1 MYKLWT
7 TYLLRS
13 VEYSF
18 TTYTQLINS
27 FAPMIVW
34 KKLVRIRATTLGL
47 NNAMSEQFAD
57 KNHIQSALVQL
68 KNFIHR
74 QIIGQEVLIE
84 RMLIALLADGHILVE
99 GAPGLAKTR
108 AINIL
113 SKGIQADFH
122 RVQFTPDLLPA
133 DLTGTEIYR
142 PQQGTF
148 EFQRGPLFHNLILAD
163 EINRSPAKVQAALLE
178 AMAERQI
185 TVGQATY
192 QLPELFMVM
201 ATQNPIE
208 HEGTY
213 PLPEAQLDRFLLHV
227 KIDYPKA
234 EHEKSILHLARLES
248 RSAIYKTAEQH
259 QPIDQKTLFVA
270 RDEVL
275 NLYMADSLEEYL
287 LQIVLATRNPS
298 VYGKDLAAW
307 LQYGASPR
315 ASIALDRCS
324 RAKAWLAKR
333 EFVTPE
339 DIQDI
344 AFDVLR
350 HRLILSYEAEAEG
363 ITTDHVIKEL
373 IARIG
378 VP

>member
-1 MYKLWT
+1 
-7 TYLLRS
+7 
-13 VEYSF
+13 
-18 TTYTQLINS
+18 
-27 FAPMIVW
+27 
-34 KKLVRIRATTLGL
+34 
-47 NNAMSEQFAD
+47 MSEQSSN
-57 KNHIQSALVQL
+57 KSVTQTALVQL
-68 KNFIHR
+68 KNFISQ
-74 QIIGQEVLIE
+74 QIIGQDVLVE
-84 RMLIALLADGHILVE
+84 RMLIGLLADGHILVE

-108 AINIL
+108 AINVL
-113 SKGIQADFH
+113 SKGIQGDFH

-148 EFQRGPLFHNLILAD
+148 EFQKGPLFHNLILAD

-192 QLPELFMVM
+192 PLPPLFMVM

-208 HEGTY
+208 QEGTY

-227 KIDYPKA
+227 KVDYPKA
-234 EHEKSILHLARLES
+234 EHEKSILHLAR
-248 RSAIYKTAEQH
+248 AEASQSVAK
-259 QPIDQKTLFVA
+259 PLQKFERISQTTLFEA
-270 RDEVL
+270 RSEVL
-275 NLYMADSLEEYL
+275 AIHMADSLEDYL
-287 LQIVLATRNPS
+287 LQIVLATRNPE
-298 VYGKDLAAW
+298 VYGQDLAGW

-315 ASIALDRCS
+315 ASIALDRCA
-324 RAKAWLAKR
+324 RAKAWLSQR
-333 EFVTPE
+333 DFVAPE
-339 DIQDI
+339 DIQDM

-363 ITTDHVIKEL
+363 INADTVIKEL
-373 IARIG
+373 IARIA